1 VDTLVCVKAIP
12 SEPPRVGDDAA
23 PPAFERARATR
34 LILNESDA
42 YAVDEAVSLRK
53 RLGGGRVTAVTVGS
67 LASQDALY
75 AAMAKG
81 ANDAL
86 RVDAE
91 PADPLL
97 AKLLEAVVRDGR
109 YDLVLTGIES
119 WENLASAVGPAL
131 AARLDLPFAS
141 AVRAID
147 LDEGSGAAIVTRETG
162 GGFLQTL
169 EVPLP
174 AVLCVQSGICPLS
187 YPPTVRV
194 LQARRTRPKSVS
206 PAALGVEMSPPA
218 TTLTSIDPPARE
230 REVEILDGAPAEV
243 ATALLDRIDAALSR

>member
-12 SEPPRVGDDAA
+12 SEPPRVGDDAD

-53 RLGGGRVTAVTVGS
+53 RRGGRVTVVTVGP

-75 AAMAKG
+75 AALAKG
-81 ANDAL
+81 ADEAL

-91 PADPLL
+91 PADSLL
-97 AKLLEAVVRDGR
+97 VAKLLAAVVRDGR

-131 AARLDLPFAS
+131 AACLDFPFAS
-141 AVRAID
+141 SVRELDVAEGEGPAV
-147 LDEGSGAAIVTRETG
+147 VTRETG

-194 LQARRTRPKSVS
+194 LQARRTRPNSVS
-206 PAALGVEMSPPA
+206 PAALGVEMPPPA
-218 TTLTSIDPPARE
+218 ATVASIDPPARE
-230 REVEILDGAPAEV
+230 RETEILDGSPAEV
-243 ATALLDRIDAALSR
+243 ATALMDRLEAALSR